1 MSDPVRERMVEAW
14 RLPCLSQEFESGPVA
29 ELHRERLVLRYD
41 FETEAGDYEWE
52 ALTFHGVISAL
63 FTDHESCTADQVA
76 AYDKLVEVEGSVW
89 IEKLQSVRIERAR
102 GVRHLRIYFDEL
114 GCYDVAASDFE
125 PPPGRPSS
133 DATAY

>member
-1 MSDPVRERMVEAW
+1 MTDPVREKVSVAW

-29 ELHRERLVLRYD
+29 ELHRGRLALRYD
-41 FETEAGDYEWE
+41 FETDTGDYEWE
-52 ALTFHGVISAL
+52 ALIFRGVISAL

-76 AYDKLVEVEGSVW
+76 AYDKLVEVEGSEWVQ
-89 IEKLQSVRIERAR
+89 KLRSARIEPAR

-125 PPPGRPSS
+125 PPPERPSS
-133 DATAY
+133 DVTAF